1 MLNHPKKNV
10 KSIIHSKKN
19 TDPCLFLFFLPN
31 GNPGRLCP
39 LVAEQGSD
47 GTLSKSR
54 SQTQCFS
61 GAERILRGFE
71 GRLAIHSS

>member
-1 MLNHPKKNV
+1 MLNHPQKKCQVN
-10 KSIIHSKKN
+10 HSLEKN
-19 TDPCLFLFFLPN
+19 RDPCLFLFFLPN

-61 GAERILRGFE
+61 GAERILRGV
-71 GRLAIHSS
+71 